1 MDCVKGKFVVTY
13 AGLILV
19 GKFAQI
25 GVSNISLYDKLLA
38 VLQVPDFNW
47 DFFFKTYH
55 LDD

>member
-1 MDCVKGKFVVTY
+1 MDCVKGKLVVTY

-38 VLQVPDFNW
+38 VLQVPDFNS
-47 DFFFKTYH
+47 DFFFN
-55 LDD
+55 LSFG